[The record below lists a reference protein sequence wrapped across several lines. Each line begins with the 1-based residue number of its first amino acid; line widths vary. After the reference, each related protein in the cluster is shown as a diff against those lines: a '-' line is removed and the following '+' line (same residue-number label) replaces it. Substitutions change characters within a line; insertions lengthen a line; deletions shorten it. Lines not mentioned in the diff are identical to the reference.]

1 MRADDAGP
9 RHLPPRTDA
18 RHTGSLMTADRFA
31 ATIGLSSR
39 TIRSYHAR
47 GLLPPPDR
55 VGRTPCYTDR
65 HLARMRQVIDFQS
78 RGLPLEAVRALLEPD
93 LVLSEIAGL
102 GPAVSS
108 AVRRQPGLL
117 AALAESGVLIR
128 HADGGIGLTG
138 VRAVLAARA
147 VSGQGASIDQALAFL
162 ATATQEVMPD
172 AEEVLAKVLGVAE
185 EWLPRTG
192 LARGSVAE
200 LAVEVIRTC
209 ILRAAHA
216 QPIG

>member
-9 RHLPPRTDA
+9 RSLPPRTDA

-39 TIRSYHAR
+39 TVRSYHAR
-47 GLLPPPDR
+47 GLLPPPSR
-55 VGRTPCYTDR
+55 IGRTPCYTDR

-93 LVLSEIAGL
+93 LVLGEIAGL
-102 GPAVSS
+102 GPAVGS

-117 AALAESGVLIR
+117 AALTDSGVLVR
-128 HADGGIGLTG
+128 HADGGIGLNG

-147 VSGQGASIDQALAFL
+147 LSGQGASIDQALVFL
-162 ATATQEVMPD
+162 ATAAQEVMPL
-172 AEEVLAKVLGVAE
+172 AEDVLAKVLDAAE
-185 EWLPRTG
+185 DWLPRTAP
-192 LARGSVAE
+192 ARSSVAE
-200 LAVEVIRTC
+200 LAAEVIRTC